1 MMVQIWYTAWLKVR
15 ENNNLYCRIDLDGIK
30 VHGESSVVLH
40 EVNVNGHPQF
50 GLSVCGDS
58 KLGVSTVSA
67 TRCVFSQNGE
77 GGVHLRGSS
86 LPE

>member
-1 MMVQIWYTAWLKVR
+1 M
-15 ENNNLYCRIDLDGIK
+15 N
-30 VHGESSVVLH
+30 VHGMNVHEKSSVVLH

-77 GGVHLRGSS
+77 CGVHLRGSS